1 METMGLNELSLKSM
15 EYPGELYFENFGH
28 QTALY
33 QQRVIHTGGYNY
45 AEEKVSNL
53 ISEMQLTSPC
63 TMKELC
69 KMPEPRAYNGVESFE
84 DKILI
89 LGGQD
94 DDDNVLDS
102 ALKFDPE
109 KNQCHEIASLPH
121 PLKGLATVRSKD
133 QVIVFRG
140 LGKDNEV
147 HNDVF
152 MYDCKTDKTTTLPS
166 MLEKRFF
173 CCAVITGSKIV
184 VHLRSVECFTVGDSH
199 WKIFPA

>member
-1 METMGLNELSLKSM
+1 M
-15 EYPGELYFENFGH
+15 
-28 QTALY
+28 
-33 QQRVIHTGGYNY
+33 
-45 AEEKVSNL
+45 
-53 ISEMQLTSPC
+53 
-63 TMKELC
+63 
-69 KMPEPRAYNGVESFE
+69 
-84 DKILI
+84 I

-133 QVIVFRG
+133 QIIVFGG

-152 MYDCKTDKTTTLPS
+152 MYDCMQDRQDDNFAIH
-166 MLEKRFF
+166 EFF
-173 CCAVITGSKIV
+173 IV
-184 VHLRSVECFTVGDSH
+184 VLCTQV
-199 WKIFPA
+199 

>member
-1 METMGLNELSLKSM
+1 
-15 EYPGELYFENFGH
+15 
-28 QTALY
+28 
-33 QQRVIHTGGYNY
+33 
-45 AEEKVSNL
+45 
-53 ISEMQLTSPC
+53 MQLTSPC
-63 TMKELC
+63 AMKELC

-152 MYDCKTDKTTTLPS
+152 MYDCKTGKTTTLPS
-166 MLEKRFF
+166 MLEKRFS
-173 CCAVITGSKIV
+173 AVQLLQAVKLSTWEVRLTLILMTISGEWNVLQLKILIGKSFQ
-184 VHLRSVECFTVGDSH
+184 HE
-199 WKIFPA
+199 